1 MANYTDTK
9 KKVRVIQYKW
19 EGSWGPF
26 RIAVPCGECSA
37 NEGITQDVVEV
48 EFAGEPVSFEVRPWL
63 NNWWRVLP
71 LGGFHAPIT
80 LVNGKLVSQGAVIDR
95 GLLAYRIRN
104 ELVKGYKI
112 PAGANVVFTKPGCQ
126 FCARAKELLAQKG
139 IIFEERNIVQNA
151 LFARQLFQLAK
162 RVIPHG
168 MPITTPQIW
177 LDGRYVGGFTELNVL
192 VRE

>member
-37 NEGITQDVVEV
+37 NEGITQDVVEG
-48 EFAGEPVSFEVRPWL
+48 EFA
-63 NNWWRVLP
+63 
-71 LGGFHAPIT
+71 GFHAPIT